1 MASETILQVT
11 DLVKEFGGVRAV
23 NDVNL
28 TLPMGAITALIG
40 PNGAGKTTLY
50 HLICGRLK
58 PTSGQ
63 ITLQRENLPGKN
75 ITGLPPHAIVKS
87 GIGRSFQ
94 ITSVFP
100 ALTVR
105 QNVRA
110 AAISRMGRQFDW
122 WRRVECDRPLNQA
135 VEKILALVGVQHLAA
150 KPVQNL
156 SHGEQGLVEIA
167 LVLALEPRLILLDE
181 PTAGMSRE
189 DASRIV
195 QLLRQLNQKTGCA
208 FLITEH
214 DMEVVFNLAETIIV
228 MHQGQIIA
236 AGEPEAIRSNPD
248 VRRAYLG
255 TVPQ

>member
-1 MASETILQVT
+1 MAQETILKVT
-11 DLVKEFGGVRAV
+11 NLVKDFGGIRAV
-23 NDVNL
+23 NNVNF
-28 TLPMGAITALIG
+28 TLSTGTIAALIG

-50 HLICGRLK
+50 HLICGQLT

-63 ITLQRENLPGKN
+63 IELKGKN
-75 ITGLPPHAIVKS
+75 ITGLAPHKIVQA

-100 ALTVR
+100 ALSVE

-110 AAISRMGRQFDW
+110 AAISRMGRQFDLW
-122 WRRVECDRPLNQA
+122 HPVDSDRPLNQA
-135 VEKILALVGVQHLAA
+135 VKKILALVGIEHLAF
-150 KPVQNL
+150 KPVQTL
-156 SHGEQGLVEIA
+156 SHGERGLVEIA

-189 DASRIV
+189 ETNRIV
-195 QLLRQLNQKTGCA
+195 QLLRHLQQKTGCT

-214 DMEVVFNLAETIIV
+214 DLEVVFNLAEKIIV
-228 MHQGQIIA
+228 MHQGKILAI
-236 AGEPEAIRSNPD
+236 GKPEQLRTNPD

-255 TVPQ
+255 LTDEV

>member
-11 DLVKEFGGVRAV
+11 NLVKDFGGIRAV
-23 NDVNL
+23 NDINF
-28 TLPMGAITALIG
+28 TLSAGGLTALIG

-50 HLICGRLK
+50 HLICGRLP

-63 ITLQRENLPGKN
+63 IKLQGKN
-75 ITGLPPHAIVKS
+75 ITGLAPHAIVRA

-122 WRRVECDRPLNQA
+122 WRRVERDRPLNQA
-135 VEKILALVGVQHLAA
+135 VEKILALVGIQHLAS
-150 KPVQNL
+150 KPVQSL

-189 DASRIV
+189 ETSRIV

-214 DMEVVFNLAETIIV
+214 DMDVVFNLAETIIV
-228 MHQGQIIA
+228 MHQGKIIA
-236 AGEPEAIRSNPD
+236 AGEPEQIRANPD

-255 TVPQ
+255 TVPRR

>member
-1 MASETILQVT
+1 MASDIILEVT
-11 DLVKEFGGVRAV
+11 NLVKDFGGIRAV
-23 NDVNL
+23 NHVNV
-28 TLPMGAITALIG
+28 TLLAGELTALIG

-50 HLICGRLK
+50 QLICGGLT

-63 ITLQRENLPGKN
+63 IIFQGEN
-75 ITGLPPHAIVKS
+75 ITGWAPHAIVRV

-110 AAISRMGRQFDW
+110 AAISRMGKQFDW
-122 WRRVECDRPLNQA
+122 RHRVERDLPLNQA
-135 VEKILALVGVQHLAA
+135 VEEMLAQVGIQHLAPQ
-150 KPVQNL
+150 PVQSL
-156 SHGEQGLVEIA
+156 SHGERGLVEIA

-189 DASRIV
+189 ETNRIV
-195 QLLRQLNQKTGCA
+195 KLLRQLNQKTGCA

-214 DMEVVFNLAETIIV
+214 DMQVVFDLAEKIIV
-228 MHQGQIIA
+228 MNQGRVIATGNSEQIRA
-236 AGEPEAIRSNPD
+236 NPD
-248 VRRAYLG
+248 VRCAYLG
-255 TVPQ
+255 TESD